1 MADAK
6 PRRRQAQAHHPLL
19 GDAATLRL
27 MNSAAIGPE
36 VAAKQ
41 PGLLTILGWRGAQE
55 AIPQVCGVDACSDG

>member
-1 MADAK
+1 
-6 PRRRQAQAHHPLL
+6 
-19 GDAATLRL
+19 

-36 VAAKQ
+36 VAAKP